1 MSKLRFAVLNFVFIF
16 ILNNNSVAA
25 EKGGMPQLNPEFWFS
40 QVFWLTVSFGLMYL
54 ILSKIVLPKISE
66 NLESRKEQ
74 IQNNIEIADNQRKE
88 SEKKL
93 AEFDEIIKKSRIEAN
108 VHLSE
113 IRQKL
118 NLEIN
123 KKKEEIDKQ
132 IKLEIENAEKEILN
146 LKKNSSNKINQIAK
160 EISIELV
167 KQVLNI
173 EPNNSSVSAIVDDL
187 SKKNKD
193 KYNVI

>member
-40 QVFWLTVSFGLMYL
+40 QVFWLIVSFGLMYL
-54 ILSKIVLPKISE
+54 ILSKIVLPKISQ

-93 AEFDEIIKKSRIEAN
+93 AEFDEIIKKSRVEAN

-118 NLEIN
+118 NVEIN

-132 IKLEIENAEKEILN
+132 IKLEIENAEKEIFN

-160 EISIELV
+160 EISIELI

>member
-40 QVFWLTVSFGLMYL
+40 QVFWLIVSFGLMYL
-54 ILSKIVLPKISE
+54 ILSKIVLPKISQ

-118 NLEIN
+118 NVEIN

-132 IKLEIENAEKEILN
+132 IKLEIENAEKEIFN

-160 EISIELV
+160 EISIELI

>member
-54 ILSKIVLPKISE
+54 ILSKIVLPKISQ

-74 IQNNIEIADNQRKE
+74 IQNNVEIADNQRKE

>member
-118 NLEIN
+118 NVEIN

>member
-1 MSKLRFAVLNFVFIF
+1 MLKLRFVVLNLVFLL
-16 ILNNNSVAA
+16 ILSNNSVAS
-25 EKGGMPQLNPEFWFS
+25 EKAGMPQLDPEFWFS

-54 ILSKIVLPKISE
+54 ILPKIVLPKISQ

-74 IQNNIEIADNQRKE
+74 IQNNIEIADNQREE

-93 AEFDEIIKKSRIEAN
+93 AEFDEIIKKSKIEAS
-108 VHLSE
+108 VHLNE

-118 NLEIN
+118 NAEIN

-132 IKLEIENAEKEILN
+132 IKLEIENTEKEIFN
-146 LKKNSSNKINQIAK
+146 LKKDSSNKINQIAK
-160 EISIELV
+160 EISVELV
-167 KQVLNI
+167 KQILSI

>member
-54 ILSKIVLPKISE
+54 ILSKIVLPKISQ

-187 SKKNKD
+187 SKKNRN
-193 KYNVI
+193 KYYGN

>member
-54 ILSKIVLPKISE
+54 ILSKIVLPKISQ

-74 IQNNIEIADNQRKE
+74 IQNNVEIADNQRKE

-118 NLEIN
+118 NVEIN

>member
-54 ILSKIVLPKISE
+54 ILSKIVLPKISQ

-74 IQNNIEIADNQRKE
+74 IQNNVEIADNQRKE

-118 NLEIN
+118 NVEIN

-160 EISIELV
+160 EISIELI

>member
-40 QVFWLTVSFGLMYL
+40 QVFWLIVSFGLMYL
-54 ILSKIVLPKISE
+54 ILSKIVLPKISQ

-118 NLEIN
+118 NVEIN

-132 IKLEIENAEKEILN
+132 IKLEIENAEKEIFN

>member
-54 ILSKIVLPKISE
+54 ILSKIVLPKISQ

>member
-40 QVFWLTVSFGLMYL
+40 QVFWLIVSFGLMYL

-118 NLEIN
+118 NVEIN

-132 IKLEIENAEKEILN
+132 IKLEIENAEKEIFN

-160 EISIELV
+160 EISIELI

>member
-93 AEFDEIIKKSRIEAN
+93 AEFDEIIKKSKIEAS
-108 VHLSE
+108 VHLNE

-118 NLEIN
+118 NAEIN

-132 IKLEIENAEKEILN
+132 IKLEIENTEKEIFN
-146 LKKNSSNKINQIAK
+146 LKKDSSNKINQIAK
-160 EISIELV
+160 EISVELV
-167 KQVLNI
+167 KQILSI

>member
-40 QVFWLTVSFGLMYL
+40 QVFWLIVSFGLMYL
-54 ILSKIVLPKISE
+54 ILSKIVLPKISQ

-160 EISIELV
+160 EISIELI

>member
-54 ILSKIVLPKISE
+54 ILSKIVLPKISQ

-118 NLEIN
+118 NVEIN

-160 EISIELV
+160 EISIELI